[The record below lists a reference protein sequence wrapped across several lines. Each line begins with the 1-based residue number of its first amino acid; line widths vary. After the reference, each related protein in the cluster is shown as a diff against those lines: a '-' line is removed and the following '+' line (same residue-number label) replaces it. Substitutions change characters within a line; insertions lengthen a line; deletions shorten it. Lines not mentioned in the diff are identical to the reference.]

1 MELIMAK
8 GTHFFKDG
16 KPYMG
21 KTHKMDGQIH
31 TGASHSAASKQ
42 VFHAKDL
49 SKAAQSKAMSLMK
62 KMKGKA

>member
-1 MELIMAK
+1 MAE

-16 KPYMG
+16 KPYKG
-21 KTHKMDGQIH
+21 DVHKMPNGQIH

-62 KMKGKA
+62 KMKGKK

>member
-1 MELIMAK
+1 
-8 GTHFFKDG
+8 
-16 KPYMG
+16 MG